1 MLALQHPLPVFVV
14 ASKLDIRSGLTVGC
28 FKCYPSPLVNMA
40 RGFVSAVVLAMMLIS
55 TMPLSVNADDSGG
68 VQASSSTVAITP
80 SNPVEGGSVTIR
92 LTLLNSNNFNAED
105 VEYAFFWDKYPDT
118 LISAGIVDIPANDT
132 IDVEVVKS
140 GLTVGEHQVWVEFE
154 YNDGG
159 VEYFYKDIIVA
170 GLPDLETS
178 TITTSPS
185 VVKSGEDLLVSTLV
199 ENTGSEDAD
208 ASRMQI
214 DLDTQSELV
223 NVPAIL
229 AGSSEWVNH
238 TMIAPS
244 SGNYDITV
252 TLDLD
257 DAVIEADEDNT
268 FLSSVSVDTRMDITH
283 IGDLEVSVEDG
294 KLQGPWTISGIISR
308 TDGSGTTE
316 VPMRIEI
323 KDDNAVNIPLPT
335 FYVNITGG
343 ANAQQPWSYELLH
356 NQISSLSAGNHQVTA
371 AIDPYGTGNF
381 IQEST
386 TNDKISTYFDK
397 YDVPDVAVDPFAV
410 PSKNMVTSG
419 SNVDWSVTITN
430 SGDIEVK
437 GRLIYTWEG
446 QTVEESSQP
455 IITIEPAESYLWQ
468 NTLPTESGP
477 HIANFDAQWVPLS
490 NSYDSNQFNSY
501 ANGSVNVTA
510 QLRLTW
516 SRTSMELIDSNQE
529 AATFPLI
536 SGDEYTVSIKLASQ
550 ETGSVTYSCENELGE
565 VFEQI
570 PLVVTTGGQ
579 IVTVECT
586 FTASAPYTN
595 INLVPN
601 ETAVSKT
608 QSWNWDS
615 KESSSN
621 VADDAGDMT
630 FQTAGMI
637 AIICIILI
645 AVLIAAVILT
655 REVEEEVE
663 RDIFDYCPACDGEL
677 TGGEDR
683 CPWCTFNLKK
693 ARKQFHDCESCGES
707 IPDLL
712 ANCPYC
718 GADQDVSKYFEQR
731 QRRVIEKE
739 EVPLQEEEEIDPET
753 IHAAGYEGFD
763 EAVKEFGYDSD
774 DLEEHWDENIAK
786 AEAEVEAAYDRRMA
800 EEEVEMDEEEALS
813 TVTTT
818 LKSIE
823 ETFEGHD
830 IDAILENKDIKAH
843 VDDGGELS
851 ASDADIRGK
860 LYEITG
866 EEGVMP
872 GDEVL
877 VGMGIQDRSLAG
889 NVLPD
894 DAMDFSFDDEADE
907 LDPVKA
913 AAAEA
918 KRRRGVRRRQKK
930 SETAECGSCG
940 ADIPVDAS
948 ECSVC
953 GAKFE

>member
-1 MLALQHPLPVFVV
+1 
-14 ASKLDIRSGLTVGC
+14 
-28 FKCYPSPLVNMA
+28 MA
-40 RGFVSAVVLAMMLIS
+40 RGFVSAVVLAMMLVS
-55 TMPLSVNADDSGG
+55 TMPLSVNAEDSGG

-92 LTLLNSNNFNAED
+92 LTLYNSNNFEANNVQYEFYWD
-105 VEYAFFWDKYPDT
+105 EYNPNN
-118 LISAGIVDIPANDT
+118 LISANTADIPPEGT
-132 IDVEVVKS
+132 VDVEVVKS
-140 GLTVGEHQVWVEFE
+140 GLTVGEHQVWIAFE
-154 YNDGG
+154 YNDAGK
-159 VEYFYKDIIVA
+159 EFFYSEIIVA

-185 VVKSGEDLLVSTLV
+185 VVKSGEDLLISTLV

-208 ASRMQI
+208 AGRMQI
-214 DLDTQSELV
+214 DLDTQSEIV

-238 TMIAPS
+238 TMVAPS
-244 SGNYDITV
+244 SGTHDITV

-257 DAVIEADEDNT
+257 DAVVEADEDNT
-268 FLSSVSVDTRMDITH
+268 FTSSVTVDTRMDIYH
-283 IGDLEVSVEDG
+283 FGELQVDVQEGD
-294 KLQGPWTISGIISR
+294 LQGPWTISGTIAR

-323 KDDNAVNIPLPT
+323 KDDNGVNLPLPT

-343 ANAQQPWSYELLH
+343 SNAQQSWSYALLY
-356 NQISSLSAGNHQVTA
+356 NQISSLSSGNHQVTA
-371 AIDPYGTGNF
+371 TIDPYGTGNF

-386 TNDKISTYFDK
+386 SNDKVSTYFDK

-410 PSKNMVTSG
+410 PSKNTVNSG
-419 SNVDWSVTITN
+419 SNVDWTVTVTN
-430 SGDIEVK
+430 AGDIEVRGK
-437 GRLIYTWEG
+437 IIYTWEG

-455 IITIEPAESYLWQ
+455 IITIQARESYVWQ
-468 NTLPTESGP
+468 NTLATESGS
-477 HIANFDAQWVPLS
+477 HTAFFEARWIPLS
-490 NSYDSNQFNSY
+490 NSYDSNSFNSL
-501 ANGSVNVTA
+501 ANGSVDVIA

-516 SRTSMELIDSNQE
+516 SRTSMELVDSDQE
-529 AATFPLI
+529 PATFPLM

-550 ETGSVTYSCENELGE
+550 EAGSVTYSCENELGE
-565 VFEQI
+565 VFEEI
-570 PLVVTTGGQ
+570 DVTVSTGGQ

-601 ETAVSKT
+601 ETAVSST
-608 QSWNWDS
+608 QTWNWDS

-621 VADDAGDMT
+621 VADEAGNMT

-637 AIICIILI
+637 ALICIILI

-718 GADQDVSKYFEQR
+718 GADQDISKYFEQR
-731 QRRVIEKE
+731 QRKVIEKE
-739 EVPLQEEEEIDPET
+739 EIPLVEEEEIDPET

-763 EAVKEFGYDSD
+763 EAVKEFGYNSD
-774 DLEEHWDENIAK
+774 DLEDHWDENIAR

-843 VDDGGELS
+843 ADDGSELT

-894 DAMDFSFDDEADE
+894 DAMDFSFEDEADE

-913 AAAEA
+913 AAAEN
-918 KRRRGVRRRQKK
+918 KRRRGVRRRQKQV
-930 SETAECGSCG
+930 ETAECGACG

>member
-1 MLALQHPLPVFVV
+1 
-14 ASKLDIRSGLTVGC
+14 
-28 FKCYPSPLVNMA
+28 MA
-40 RGFVSAVVLAMMLIS
+40 RGFISAVVLAMMLVS
-55 TMPLSVNADDSGG
+55 TMPLSVNAEDSGG

-80 SNPVEGGSVTIR
+80 SNPVEGGSVTII
-92 LTLLNSNNFNAED
+92 LTLYNSNNFEANNVQYEFYWD
-105 VEYAFFWDKYPDT
+105 EYNPNN
-118 LISAGIVDIPANDT
+118 LISANTADIPPEGT
-132 IDVEVVKS
+132 VDVEVVKS
-140 GLTVGEHQVWVEFE
+140 GLTVGEHQVWIAFE
-154 YNDGG
+154 YNDAGK
-159 VEYFYKDIIVA
+159 EFFYSEIIVA

-185 VVKSGEDLLVSTLV
+185 VVKSGEDLLISTLV

-208 ASRMQI
+208 AGRMQI
-214 DLDTQSELV
+214 DLDTQSEIV

-238 TMIAPS
+238 TMVAPS
-244 SGNYDITV
+244 SGTHDITV

-257 DAVIEADEDNT
+257 DAVVEADEDNT
-268 FLSSVSVDTRMDITH
+268 FTSSVTVDTRMDIYH
-283 IGDLEVSVEDG
+283 FGELEVDVQEGD
-294 KLQGPWTISGIISR
+294 LQGPWTISGTIAR

-323 KDDNAVNIPLPT
+323 KDDNGVNLPLPT

-343 ANAQQPWSYELLH
+343 SNAQQSWSYVLLY

-371 AIDPYGTGNF
+371 TIDPYGTGNF

-386 TNDKISTYFDK
+386 SNDKVSTYFDK

-410 PSKNMVTSG
+410 PSKNTVNSG
-419 SNVDWSVTITN
+419 SNVDWTVTVTN
-430 SGDIEVK
+430 AGDIEVRGK
-437 GRLIYTWEG
+437 IIYTWEG

-455 IITIEPAESYLWQ
+455 IITIQARESYVWQ
-468 NTLPTESGP
+468 NTLATESGS
-477 HIANFDAQWVPLS
+477 HTAFFEARWIPLS
-490 NSYDSNQFNSY
+490 NSYDSNSFNSF
-501 ANGSVNVTA
+501 ANGSVDVIA

-516 SRTSMELIDSNQE
+516 SRTSMELVDSDQE
-529 AATFPLI
+529 PATFPLM

-550 ETGSVTYSCENELGE
+550 EAGSVTYSCENELGE
-565 VFEQI
+565 VFEEI
-570 PLVVTTGGQ
+570 DVTVSTGGQ

-601 ETAVSKT
+601 ETAVSST
-608 QSWNWDS
+608 QTWNWDS

-621 VADDAGDMT
+621 VADEAGNMT

-637 AIICIILI
+637 ALICIILI

-718 GADQDVSKYFEQR
+718 GADQDISKYFEQR
-731 QRRVIEKE
+731 QRKVIEKE
-739 EVPLQEEEEIDPET
+739 EIPLVEEEEIDPET

-763 EAVKEFGYDSD
+763 EAVKEFGYNSD
-774 DLEEHWDENIAK
+774 DLEDHWDENIAR

-843 VDDGGELS
+843 ADDGSELT

-894 DAMDFSFDDEADE
+894 DAMDFSFEDEADE

-913 AAAEA
+913 AAAEN
-918 KRRRGVRRRQKK
+918 KRRRGVRRRQKQV
-930 SETAECGSCG
+930 ETAECGACG